1 MTKNADLSQIR
12 GIVID
17 MDGTIYIGEQLF
29 PWTERFLKSLD
40 DAGIKRLFL
49 TNNSAESTAEYAAK
63 LRRLG
68 VPVEERGVLT
78 AGWATIHYLLSET
91 SHRRIYLV
99 GTPGLREEFEQNGLT
114 VMNGDG
120 ADFEGEMPDAVVLGF
135 DMTITYARIRKA
147 ATLIQDGVP
156 FIATHPDQVCP
167 KEDGI
172 VPDCGSMIELLAP
185 ATGQRPMIIGKP
197 HSRMVDAALSRLG
210 TTAKQTAVIGDLLP
224 TDMKMAQDNGL
235 TGILVLSGETS
246 ADQLEG
252 SPITPSLVVENAG
265 DLADLIDKRMTG

>member
-156 FIATHPDQVCP
+156 SGNHRGA
-167 KEDGI
+167 DGRYRD
-172 VPDCGSMIELLAP
+172 PPRSGLP
-185 ATGQRPMIIGKP
+185 QGRWHRP
-197 HSRMVDAALSRLG
+197 RLRIDDRASG
-210 TTAKQTAVIGDLLP
+210 PRHRSASDDHRQTAQPDG
-224 TDMKMAQDNGL
+224 
-235 TGILVLSGETS
+235 
-246 ADQLEG
+246 
-252 SPITPSLVVENAG
+252 
-265 DLADLIDKRMTG
+265 